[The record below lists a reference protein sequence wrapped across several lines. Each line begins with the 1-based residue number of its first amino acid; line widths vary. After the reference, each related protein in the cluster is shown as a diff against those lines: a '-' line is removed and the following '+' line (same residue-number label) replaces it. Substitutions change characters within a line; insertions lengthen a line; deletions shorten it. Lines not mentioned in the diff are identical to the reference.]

1 MRYILLDL
9 SVEIYSQLKFTA
21 SLFFSYRAE
30 AWTKRFDSEE
40 AEKLDDFGKLLHNP
54 KLNSAHAFL
63 DRHLDWSGRLF
74 IISI

>member
-1 MRYILLDL
+1 M
-9 SVEIYSQLKFTA
+9 KFTA

-40 AEKLDDFGKLLHNP
+40 AEKLDDFGKLLDNP

-63 DRHLDWSGRLF
+63 DRH
-74 IISI
+74 

>member
-1 MRYILLDL
+1 LGYIPLYL
-9 SVEIYSQLKFTA
+9 SVEIYSIA
-21 SLFFSYRAE
+21 IFSYRAE
-30 AWTKRFDSEE
+30 TWMKRFDSEE